1 MKLLPSHFS
10 LFTFLYIFIF
20 ASCGSKSEAP
30 NENIDEELNEI
41 VESREYKE
49 NGLNKIRA
57 VSDTINSGH
66 GYLVILSVSPDESQ
80 PRVPNDNFG
89 TYCDNRAT
97 VKVVRTN
104 AQSAEQDLTN
114 TQSSVPSSQFF
125 KSSFIDYLDETL
137 RTYAVL
143 DALTFVGAEANR
155 FTVEASISVPHSDEQ
170 ALITI
175 TIGLDG
181 SVSMQR
187 STVDNDAFPEEDIED

>member
-1 MKLLPSHFS
+1 MKLSTFS
-10 LFTFLYIFIF
+10 FSFFLCIIFL

-104 AQSAEQDLTN
+104 TQSAEQDLTN